1 MQYAPIIMRLLAFK
15 HDNVFQAFSTL
26 SVDNKTD
33 LMDKLSEIYL
43 DLMDSLYEFLILNE
57 DRKRIL
63 SELKKNHLR
72 PF

>member
-1 MQYAPIIMRLLAFK
+1 
-15 HDNVFQAFSTL
+15 
-26 SVDNKTD
+26 
-33 LMDKLSEIYL
+33 MDKLSEIYL

-63 SELKKNHLR
+63 SELKKNYLS